1 MKWLV
6 LGATG
11 QLGTDLV
18 NVLQREGEPYVA
30 ATRQHADLSDP
41 VEIDALLTAERPDA
55 VIDCAAYHDVA
66 GCEANPGLATA
77 INTTAVAT
85 SLRPAAGSARS

>member
-1 MKWLV
+1 M
-6 LGATG
+6 
-11 QLGTDLV
+11 
-18 NVLQREGEPYVA
+18 A

-41 VEIDALLTAERPDA
+41 VEIDGAFVTAERPDA
-55 VIDCAAYHDVA
+55 VINCAAYHDVA

-85 SLRPAAGSARS
+85 LASPAP